1 MLVTEKE
8 QGLAGPLPACARRR
22 PAGCWSHGWDEVCL
36 GVGVQVVLA
45 AQAQIR
51 ALGQVQAR

>member
-1 MLVTEKE
+1 MDGMRSVV
-8 QGLAGPLPACARRR
+8 GVA
-22 PAGCWSHGWDEVCL
+22 

-51 ALGQVQAR
+51 ALGQVLAR